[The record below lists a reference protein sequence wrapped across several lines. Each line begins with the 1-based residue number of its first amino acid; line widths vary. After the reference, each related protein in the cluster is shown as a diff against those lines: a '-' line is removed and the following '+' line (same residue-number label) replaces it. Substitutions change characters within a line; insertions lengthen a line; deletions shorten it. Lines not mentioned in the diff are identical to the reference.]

1 MAKGFDRLTIPVSAT
16 LACAMFT
23 NWTIPLQIGRV
34 IHGFGFTEARAGS
47 LFTFSALM
55 FSAMTMLV
63 APALPKYHPKT
74 FPLIGAV
81 ATAIGFAVIAMA
93 LTSPALVLAGLLLV
107 GAGQGAAFGG
117 AVALSAL
124 SAHHT
129 ASYSIG
135 TTAATL
141 FGALMLGVMP
151 MLGADSP
158 IGDPIFLG
166 SAVMMLLCLVLILLP
181 DVPAHPPA
189 ATETAS
195 SRGSFGL
202 SMAVPM
208 VSTFLLFASGQ
219 AVWTFA
225 EVLGTRFGYASSA
238 VSGAL
243 SAAALISAVAP
254 LLVAWL
260 TNDGNLRLSLSIAT
274 IGTGIAAFVTC
285 VPFGAN
291 SFLMAIGSE
300 AVGQVALQILMFSV
314 CLKADP
320 TGRLSALSSGC
331 MILGVSAG
339 PALGGILMESGNVTL
354 GATAL
359 AMAIASWLLA
369 MWFCRQIDTARAT
382 PH

>member
-1 MAKGFDRLTIPVSAT
+1 
-16 LACAMFT
+16 MFT

-34 IHGFGFTEARAGS
+34 IHGYGFTESRAGTI
-47 LFTFSALM
+47 FTLSALM
-55 FSAMTMLV
+55 FSGMTMLV

-74 FPLIGAV
+74 FPLVGAV

-151 MLGADSP
+151 MLGVDSP

-181 DVPAHPPA
+181 EVPAHPPA
-189 ATETAS
+189 ATETTS
-195 SRGSFGL
+195 SRGSFGWL
-202 SMAVPM
+202 MVVPM
-208 VSTFLLFASGQ
+208 VSTFLLFAAGQ

-225 EVLGTRFGYASSA
+225 EVLGIHFGYASSA
-238 VSGAL
+238 ISGAL
-243 SAAALISAVAP
+243 SASALISALAP

-260 TNDGNLRLSLSIAT
+260 SNSGNLRMSMSIAT
-274 IGTGIAAFVTC
+274 LGTGLAALFTC
-285 VPFGAN
+285 VPVGAS
-291 SFLMAIGSE
+291 SFLIAIGSV
-300 AVGQVALQILMFSV
+300 AVGQVALQILVFSV

-339 PALGGILMESGNVTL
+339 PMLGGILMESGNIALGVT
-354 GATAL
+354 AF
-359 AMAIASWLLA
+359 AMAIGSWLLA
-369 MWFCRQIDTARAT
+369 MWFCGQIDKAHAASY
-382 PH
+382 